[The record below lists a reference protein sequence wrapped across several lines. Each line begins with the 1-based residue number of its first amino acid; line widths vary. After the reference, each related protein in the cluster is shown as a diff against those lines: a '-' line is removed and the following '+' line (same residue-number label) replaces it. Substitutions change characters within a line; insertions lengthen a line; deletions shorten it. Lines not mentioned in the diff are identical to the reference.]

1 VTPNSPNGRPF
12 GLLGWEGE
20 PPTDIVT
27 ITTTE
32 LLAELERELAR
43 ADVLRVLDRDW
54 LSDRDF
60 RRDVESRIE
69 FFRDRGGRVE

>member
-1 VTPNSPNGRPF
+1 MPF
-12 GLLGWEGE
+12 GPLGWEGE
-20 PPTDIVT
+20 PPTEIVT

-69 FFRDRGGRVE
+69 SFRDRGGRVE